1 MDLAEIRKTAIVAL
15 FSDDL
20 LMEDLVLKGGN
31 ALSLVYGFGS
41 RSSIDIDLSMAKDF
55 RDLAEAKK
63 RLFAALRHRF
73 QRGGYVLFDEKF
85 VCKPSF
91 RASELDEGWGG
102 YEVEFKIIDQ
112 KTYRSFRG
120 QVEKIRRN
128 ATVVSPFQKR
138 TFNIQISKFE
148 FCAAKTQRRLEDCTV
163 YVYTPAMIAL
173 EKLRAL
179 CQQMPEYTLVR
190 HKRPRARDFYDIYCI
205 VTESAANLATDSNL
219 ELARNIFAAKKV
231 PLSLIPK
238 VADYREFHRQDW
250 AGVEDS
256 VSGEL
261 QEFDFYFNF
270 IVQEIRRLKPL
281 WIK

>member
-1 MDLAEIRKTAIVAL
+1 MDLAEIRKTAILGL

-20 LMEDLVLKGGN
+20 LMQELVLKGGN

-63 RLFAALRHRF
+63 RLFAALRQRF
-73 QRGGYVLFDEKF
+73 RRGGYVLFDEKF
-85 VCKPSF
+85 VCKPSL
-91 RASELDEGWGG
+91 RASDLDEGWGG
-102 YEVEFKIIDQ
+102 YEVEFKIIDD

-120 QVEKIRRN
+120 NVEQIRRN

-138 TFNIQISKFE
+138 TFTIQISKFE
-148 FCAAKTQRRLEDCTV
+148 FCAAKIQRRLEDCTV

-190 HKRPRARDFYDIYCI
+190 HKRPRARDFYDIYCAL
-205 VTESAANLATDSNL
+205 TESAANLATDSNL

-238 VADYREFHRQDW
+238 VVDYREFHRQDW

-256 VSGEL
+256 VSREL

-270 IVQEIRRLKPL
+270 VVQEIRRLEPL
-281 WIK
+281 WIE